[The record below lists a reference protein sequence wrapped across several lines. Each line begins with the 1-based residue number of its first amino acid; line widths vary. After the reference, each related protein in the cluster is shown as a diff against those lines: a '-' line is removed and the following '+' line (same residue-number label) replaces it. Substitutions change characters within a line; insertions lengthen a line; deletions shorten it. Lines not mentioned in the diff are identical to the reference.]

1 MKSDLIDITVQWHH
15 STDRAIL
22 VSDDGDCSKAVWLP
36 LSRIEVAPVGGR
48 SSSIV
53 EITLPIDLAQEK
65 GLV

>member
-1 MKSDLIDITVQWHH
+1 MKSDLIDITVQRHH
-15 STDRAIL
+15 STGRAIL
-22 VSDDGDCSKAVWLP
+22 VSDDGDRSKAVWLP

-48 SSSIV
+48 SSNIV